1 MIFTILIIAVI
12 TAVLYFVL
20 SLTLFPLLKISQMK
34 RRLLREGLEAEA
46 VLLNME
52 QTGLYVNNQPQIKLQ
67 VQVHPHT
74 GRNFVSEIRE
84 VLTLIDLSQLRIGST
99 LKVKYNP
106 TNPKEVMVLRQ
117 PQMLF

>member
-1 MIFTILIIAVI
+1 MLFTIAIIAFVFV
-12 TAVLYFVL
+12 TLYFAL
-20 SLTLFPLLKISQMK
+20 SKTVFPLVQISQMK
-34 RRLLREGLEAEA
+34 KRLLREGIEAEA

-52 QTGLYVNNQPQIKLQ
+52 QTGLYVNNQPQVKLQ

-84 VLTLIDLSQLRIGST
+84 VLTFIDLGQLRIGST

-106 TNPKEVMVLRQ
+106 ANTHEVMVLRQ
-117 PQMLF
+117 QLMSH

>member
-52 QTGLYVNNQPQIKLQ
+52 
-67 VQVHPHT
+67 
-74 GRNFVSEIRE
+74 
-84 VLTLIDLSQLRIGST
+84 
-99 LKVKYNP
+99 
-106 TNPKEVMVLRQ
+106 
-117 PQMLF
+117 